1 MLEIMGST
9 VEDNHTW
16 PVSKMF
22 HFKHK
27 THVLIPCPVLGL
39 CGSQFVAFTTKSS
52 EVKCNTSL

>member
-1 MLEIMGST
+1 MGST

-52 EVKCNTSL
+52 EVKCNMLL